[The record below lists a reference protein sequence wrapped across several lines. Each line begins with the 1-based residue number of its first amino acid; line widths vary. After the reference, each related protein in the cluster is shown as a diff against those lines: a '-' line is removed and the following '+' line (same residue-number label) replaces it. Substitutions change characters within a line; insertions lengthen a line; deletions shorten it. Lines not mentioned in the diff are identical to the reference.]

1 MSELARTLSGRRE
14 IDRPVVDFTGLE
26 GEYDFGLQASNSAP
40 APDQVAPAAPAS
52 VALFSALS
60 EQLGLRLQAS
70 RGPVRVLR
78 VRSIER
84 PTAD

>member
-1 MSELARTLSGRRE
+1 MSELARTLSAGRE
-14 IDRPVVDFTGLE
+14 FDRPVFDSTGLE
-26 GEYDFGLQASNSAP
+26 GEYNFSVHASRGPDAASADP
-40 APDQVAPAAPAS
+40 VAANAAF
-52 VALFSALS
+52 VSALS